1 MKEQKPL
8 GLAQNKNNERN
19 IKICKRNKIKA
30 NYKLAREHKPF
41 GPAQKQNKLKYMQTT
56 NEYATRN
63 KILFGPALLKE
74 TNKQTNKQRPMQTT
88 NKYVTRNKIKAN
100 FISKESRSLLGQF
113 K

>member
-8 GLAQNKNNERN
+8 GPAQNKNNERN

-30 NYKLAREHKPF
+30 NYKLAREQKPQF
-41 GPAQKQNKLKYMQTT
+41 GPAQIENKLKYMQTT

-63 KILFGPALLKE
+63 KILLGQPCL
-74 TNKQTNKQRPMQTT
+74 NKSKQRPMQTT
-88 NKYVTRNKIKAN
+88 NKYVTRNKIKTN
-100 FISKESRSLLGQF
+100 FISKESLL

>member
-8 GLAQNKNNERN
+8 GPAQNKNNERN

-30 NYKLAREHKPF
+30 NYKLARKQKPF
-41 GPAQKQNKLKYMQTT
+41 GPAQIENKLKYMQTT

-74 TNKQTNKQRPMQTT
+74 KETKAYANYKQIRHAEQNKSQVHIEREQKSLRP
-88 NKYVTRNKIKAN
+88 VH
-100 FISKESRSLLGQF
+100 
-113 K
+113 

>member
-8 GLAQNKNNERN
+8 GPAQNKNNERN

-30 NYKLAREHKPF
+30 KYKLAREQKPF
-41 GPAQKQNKLKYMQTT
+41 GPAQIENKLKYMQTT

-63 KILFGPALLKE
+63 KIPWASPAE
-74 TNKQTNKQRPMQTT
+74 
-88 NKYVTRNKIKAN
+88 IKAN
-100 FISKESRSLLGQF
+100 KGLCKLQTNTSRGT

>member
-8 GLAQNKNNERN
+8 GPAQNKNNERN

-30 NYKLAREHKPF
+30 NYKLAREQKPF
-41 GPAQKQNKLKYMQTT
+41 GPAQKENKLKYMQTT

-63 KILFGPALLKE
+63 KILLGQPSLK
-74 TNKQTNKQRPMQTT
+74 KSKQRPMQKKNT
-88 NKYVTRNKIKAN
+88 
-100 FISKESRSLLGQF
+100 SRGT